1 MIDFPQSNRIDPVQ
15 TTVHDSSG
23 IWFLGAEISLM
34 SKNPFKEQFD
44 KWWSLVTAKET
55 WDQFKQF
62 FLLLWEIGKET
73 FLMIGYVLFLVVAA
87 IGWLGDRVDDISDSV
102 KSFQNKA
109 SETED
114 GNLVA
119 EAGKSLLLA
128 TKKGADKTLETART
142 TLDIKV
148 PEKKTKEPVAAKPAS
163 KPAAAPAPASAPKA
177 ETPAPAPASTP
188 APAPASEPSAAEAS
202 KPEGSGEEETVRVD
216 DPQ

>member
-1 MIDFPQSNRIDPVQ
+1 
-15 TTVHDSSG
+15 
-23 IWFLGAEISLM
+23 M

-73 FLMIGYVLFLVVAA
+73 FLMIGYIIFLVVAA
-87 IGWLGDRVDDISDSV
+87 IGWLGDRVDDISDSMQ
-102 KSFQNKA
+102 SFQDKA

-119 EAGKSLLLA
+119 EAGKSLLQA
-128 TKKGADKTLETART
+128 TKKGAGKTLETART

-163 KPAAAPAPASAPKA
+163 KPAAAPAPAPKA
-177 ETPAPAPASTP
+177 ETPAPDPVP
-188 APAPASEPSAAEAS
+188 APAASEEAS
-202 KPEGSGEEETVRVD
+202 KPESSGEEETVRVD

>member
-1 MIDFPQSNRIDPVQ
+1 
-15 TTVHDSSG
+15 
-23 IWFLGAEISLM
+23 M
-34 SKNPFKEQFD
+34 SKNPFKEQFE

-87 IGWLGDRVDDISDSV
+87 IGWLGDRVDDISGSMQ
-102 KSFQNKA
+102 SFQNKA

-148 PEKKTKEPVAAKPAS
+148 PEKKTKNVVPSKQERTKKEEPQAKEE
-163 KPAAAPAPASAPKA
+163 PKV
-177 ETPAPAPASTP
+177 ETKEEPEKTKTDDST
-188 APAPASEPSAAEAS
+188 SETGSSNAQEATKQENTAAEDVQRVPDS
-202 KPEGSGEEETVRVD
+202 QEVPE
-216 DPQ
+216 Q